1 MRRSNSAFKEFA
13 EENYSKQSI
22 QVAETFILKNK
33 KNILWVDKDK
43 HTVDEMQKLLK
54 VNCLRQGDFAGCKG
68 KKWMVGIDGSLSSYL
83 ALEETM
89 KLADP
94 AKDHIFVTTV
104 RERAKLSKKCKTMET
119 DVRLNFE
126 MWKAARDIATSCE
139 TRMKPSKFDYTILF
153 PDAYDARRMM
163 VNLCHRFKVDY
174 LCIGKHKKGERKTRF
189 NFKKSMAAYANKR
202 ALCQVLLF

>member
-33 KNILWVDKDK
+33 KNILWFSAQVLLFHFASAAQSRLCVFRVDKDK

-94 AKDHIFVTTV
+94 AKDHIFVTTGSDSW
-104 RERAKLSKKCKTMET
+104 L
-119 DVRLNFE
+119 
-126 MWKAARDIATSCE
+126 
-139 TRMKPSKFDYTILF
+139 
-153 PDAYDARRMM
+153 
-163 VNLCHRFKVDY
+163 LCS
-174 LCIGKHKKGERKTRF
+174 L
-189 NFKKSMAAYANKR
+189 MLA
-202 ALCQVLLF
+202 